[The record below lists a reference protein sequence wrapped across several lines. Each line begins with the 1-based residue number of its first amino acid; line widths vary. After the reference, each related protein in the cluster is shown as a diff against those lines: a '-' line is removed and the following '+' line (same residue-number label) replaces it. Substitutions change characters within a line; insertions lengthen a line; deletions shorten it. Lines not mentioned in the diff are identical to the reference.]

1 MNLADLILTLVSKGY
16 TIHFTPLSIA
26 LNEMRIAVHKSD
38 IMSDFIV
45 AQDFLPRDREDY
57 LCGII
62 NQLVAKI
69 NKKENE
75 ESVE

>member
-1 MNLADLILTLVSKGY
+1 MNLADLILTLVNKGY
-16 TIHFTPLSIA
+16 TMHFTPFSA
-26 LNEMRIAVHKSD
+26 TLNEMRIVVRKSD

-62 NQLVAKI
+62 SQLVTKI
-69 NKKENE
+69 NRKEE
-75 ESVE
+75 EDEK